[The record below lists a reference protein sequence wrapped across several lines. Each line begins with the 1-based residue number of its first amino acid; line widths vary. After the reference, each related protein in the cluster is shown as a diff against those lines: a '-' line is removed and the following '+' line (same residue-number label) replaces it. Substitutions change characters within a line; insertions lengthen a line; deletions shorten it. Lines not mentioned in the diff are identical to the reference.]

1 MRTSLLVLLGAAAAI
16 AAGATGASAQP
27 VLNLTGQFQCV
38 KQCSAGPPAFA
49 YVTQAGWQLNLVN
62 EAGFGA
68 RGWIDY
74 PGHIWVEAWN
84 EGAIYS
90 ADGMTIQF
98 DRGTV
103 WERYVAPPPPPPPPR
118 PRRDIAFTTTTTIT
132 IIRARCLRRIAEASH
147 GFAPQLELR
156 RKGRRVPNVR

>member
-1 MRTSLLVLLGAAAAI
+1 MRTSLVVLLGAAAAI
-16 AAGATGASAQP
+16 AASATGASAQP

-38 KQCSAGPPAFA
+38 KQCSAAPPALA

-68 RGWIDY
+68 TGWIDY
-74 PGHIWVEAWN
+74 PGHIWVAAWN

-90 ADGMTIQF
+90 PDGMTIQF

-103 WERYVAPPPPPPPPR
+103 WERYVAPPPPPPLPPS
-118 PRRDIAFTTTTTIT
+118 PP
-132 IIRARCLRRIAEASH
+132 LPH
-147 GFAPQLELR
+147 
-156 RKGRRVPNVR
+156 RVYHHHHHHYYHRHPLPPLPPANS

>member
-1 MRTSLLVLLGAAAAI
+1 MRTSVVVLLGAAAAI
-16 AAGATGASAQP
+16 AASATGACAQP

-38 KQCSAGPPAFA
+38 KVCSAGPPALA

-68 RGWIDY
+68 TGWIDY
-74 PGHIWVEAWN
+74 PGHIWVAAWN

-90 ADGMTIQF
+90 PDGMTIQF

-103 WERYVAPPPPPPPPR
+103 WERYVPPPPAPPPPLLPR
-118 PRRDIAFTTTTTIT
+118 P
-132 IIRARCLRRIAEASH
+132 H
-147 GFAPQLELR
+147 
-156 RKGRRVPNVR
+156 RVYHHHHHHYYHPRPLPPLPPANS